1 MAASASWMDLLGSA
15 LLAEAEAFRDGVRL
29 IPQGTMEHIL
39 VETDSQ
45 ELALLWKNRR
55 RNLSEISVIL
65 DEVEEMASYFSYFR
79 VIHTRRSA
87 NFAAHLC
94 AQHATSLLDNFVWSL
109 PPSFLQQCLQFDY
122 NNAVY

>member
-1 MAASASWMDLLGSA
+1 MACGSYH
-15 LLAEAEAFRDGVRL
+15 EV
-29 IPQGTMEHIL
+29 PWSTIL

-65 DEVEEMASYFSYFR
+65 DEVEEMASYFSSFR

-109 PPSFLQQCLQFDY
+109 PPSF
-122 NNAVY
+122 NVV

>member
-1 MAASASWMDLLGSA
+1 MVASARWMDSLGSA

-29 IPQGTMEHIL
+29 IPQGTMEHIS

-45 ELALLWKNRR
+45 ELTLLWKNRR
-55 RNLSEISVIL
+55 RNLSEIYVIL
-65 DEVEEMASYFSYFR
+65 EEVEEMASYFSTFR
-79 VIHTRRSA
+79 VIHTRRLA

-109 PPSFLQQCLQFDY
+109 PPSFLQQCLQFDC
-122 NNAVY
+122 NNVV

>member
-1 MAASASWMDLLGSA
+1 MAASARWMDSLGSA

-45 ELALLWKNRR
+45 KLALLWKNRR
-55 RNLSEISVIL
+55 RNLSEIYVIL
-65 DEVEEMASYFSYFR
+65 EEVEEMASYFSTFR
-79 VIHTRRSA
+79 VIHTRRLA

-109 PPSFLQQCLQFDY
+109 PPSF
-122 NNAVY
+122 NVV